1 MRVIGVTGGVGSG
14 KSEVLRLLKEEFGA
28 RLFIADDIAHEVMEP
43 GGEACRRIEEA
54 FGAEYLKPD
63 GSVDRQKMASLIF
76 KDAKALETMNSIVH
90 PAVWKRIENGIQTAP
105 ERLVVVE
112 AALFDE
118 EHNRLFDE
126 VWYIYTSRE
135 NRISRLMAGRGYSRE
150 KPERLVV
157 VEAALFDEEHNRLFD
172 EVWYIYTSR
181 ENRISRL
188 MAGRGYSREKCLDIM
203 SSQKSEEEFQAMAD
217 RVIDNNQTVE
227 DVKRQIEF
235 ILNEKLKEEI
245 QA

>member
-28 RLFIADDIAHEVMEP
+28 RLFMADDIAHEVMEP

-90 PAVWKRIENGIQTAP
+90 PAVWKRIENGIQTVP

-135 NRISRLMAGRGYSRE
+135 NRISRLMAS
-150 KPERLVV
+150 
-157 VEAALFDEEHNRLFD
+157 
-172 EVWYIYTSR
+172 
-181 ENRISRL
+181 
-188 MAGRGYSREKCLDIM
+188 RGYSREKCLDIM

>member
-28 RLFIADDIAHEVMEP
+28 RLFMADDIAHEVMEP

-90 PAVWKRIENGIQTAP
+90 PAVWKRIENGIQTVP

-126 VWYIYTSRE
+126 MWYIYTSRE
-135 NRISRLMAGRGYSRE
+135 NRISRLMAGRGYS
-150 KPERLVV
+150 
-157 VEAALFDEEHNRLFD
+157 
-172 EVWYIYTSR
+172 W
-181 ENRISRL
+181 
-188 MAGRGYSREKCLDIM
+188 EKCLDIM

>member
-1 MRVIGVTGGVGSG
+1 MRVIGITGGVGSG

-28 RLFIADDIAHEVMEP
+28 RLFMADEIAHEVMEP
-43 GGEACRRIEEA
+43 GGEACRMIEEA
-54 FGAEYLKPD
+54 FGTEYLKQD
-63 GSVDRQKMASLIF
+63 GSVDRQKMAALIF
-76 KDAKALETMNSIVH
+76 KDAKSLETMNSIVH
-90 PAVWKRIENGIQTAP
+90 PAVWKRIETGIQTAP

-135 NRISRLMAGRGYSRE
+135 NRISRLMAS
-150 KPERLVV
+150 
-157 VEAALFDEEHNRLFD
+157 
-172 EVWYIYTSR
+172 
-181 ENRISRL
+181 
-188 MAGRGYSREKCLDIM
+188 RGYSREKCLDIM

>member
-1 MRVIGVTGGVGSG
+1 MRVIGITGGVGSG

-28 RLFIADDIAHEVMEP
+28 RLFMADDIAHEVMEP
-43 GGEACRRIEEA
+43 GGEACRTIEEA

-63 GSVDRQKMASLIF
+63 GSVDRQKMAALIF

-135 NRISRLMAGRGYSRE
+135 NRISRLMAS
-150 KPERLVV
+150 
-157 VEAALFDEEHNRLFD
+157 
-172 EVWYIYTSR
+172 
-181 ENRISRL
+181 
-188 MAGRGYSREKCLDIM
+188 RGYSREKCLDIM

-235 ILNEKLKEEI
+235 ILNEKLKEDI

>member
-28 RLFIADDIAHEVMEP
+28 RLFMADDIAHEVMEP

-135 NRISRLMAGRGYSRE
+135 NRISRLMAS
-150 KPERLVV
+150 
-157 VEAALFDEEHNRLFD
+157 
-172 EVWYIYTSR
+172 
-181 ENRISRL
+181 
-188 MAGRGYSREKCLDIM
+188 RGYSREKCLDIM

-217 RVIDNNQTVE
+217 RVIDNNQTGE